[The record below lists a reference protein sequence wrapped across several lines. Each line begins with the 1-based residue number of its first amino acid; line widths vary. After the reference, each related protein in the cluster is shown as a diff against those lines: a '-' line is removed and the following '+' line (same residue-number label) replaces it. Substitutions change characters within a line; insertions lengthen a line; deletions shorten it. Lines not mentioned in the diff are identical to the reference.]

1 MINGSAESAELTPAR
16 ILRYMCMRNFLSP
29 PVYCS
34 NFNNIINAQINAP
47 GIYLILE
54 AQAREFNR

>member
-1 MINGSAESAELTPAR
+1 MALQTASADELTPAR
-16 ILRYMCMRNFLSP
+16 NLRYMCMRNFLSP

-34 NFNNIINAQINAP
+34 NFHNIMNAQLNAP

-54 AQAREFNR
+54 AQARECNR